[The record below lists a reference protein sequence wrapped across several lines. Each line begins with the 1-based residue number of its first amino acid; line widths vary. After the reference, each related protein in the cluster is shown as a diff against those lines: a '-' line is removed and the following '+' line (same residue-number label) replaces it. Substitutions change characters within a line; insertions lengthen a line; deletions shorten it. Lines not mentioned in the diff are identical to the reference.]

1 MRISDWSSD
10 VCSSDLPG
18 QVGLL
23 ERIQAL
29 GHARVC
35 EIDVAADDPFELH
48 LRGIEEILAA
58 PEGVVAIEGDHADL
72 VGHRCIMPRRE
83 KAKPAWAPAS
93 RRVLSAGG
101 RCSLGRTSCPD
112 EGARHP
118 WRACRGPRPP
128 GPGSP

>member
-1 MRISDWSSD
+1 M
-10 VCSSDLPG
+10 
-18 QVGLL
+18 
-23 ERIQAL
+23 
-29 GHARVC
+29 
-35 EIDVAADDPFELH
+35 DVAADDPFELP
-48 LRGIEEILAA
+48 LRGIAEFLAA

-112 EGARHP
+112 GGARHP

-128 GPGSP
+128 GHGPPRNQYRRFGCERAEARRGRSADPRKTGGETGGER

>member
-1 MRISDWSSD
+1 MFIFVFFFKQTTAYDMGISDWSSD
-10 VCSSDLPG
+10 VCSSDL
-18 QVGLL
+18 
-23 ERIQAL
+23 
-29 GHARVC
+29 
-35 EIDVAADDPFELH
+35 
-48 LRGIEEILAA
+48 
-58 PEGVVAIEGDHADL
+58 VVAIEGDHADL

-128 GPGSP
+128 GHGSPRPPYPPLAFRNSQPPPGLKYGTTRREGTG